1 MIFVPAFCDWGSA
14 KTADIQVAI
23 KLKLDYCKG
32 INTGVGKAQRETCRF
47 TTNSLANLARTRSR

>member
-1 MIFVPAFCDWGSA
+1 MTFVSAFCA

-32 INTGVGKAQRETCRF
+32 INTGGRKSATGDV
-47 TTNSLANLARTRSR
+47 SVYY